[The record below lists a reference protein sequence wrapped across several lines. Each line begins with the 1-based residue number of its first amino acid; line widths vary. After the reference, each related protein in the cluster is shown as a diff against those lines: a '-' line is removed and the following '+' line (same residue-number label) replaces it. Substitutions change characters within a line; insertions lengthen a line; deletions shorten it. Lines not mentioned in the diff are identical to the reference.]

1 MHIVILNVFNVG
13 SISVMSKS
21 CKTSS
26 IQISCEWS
34 ITCNKAINTHVKFL
48 STYQKRVDDVTL
60 HNVGLCLGAF
70 RFPSEIVFPLRD
82 LLKFIE

>member
-1 MHIVILNVFNVG
+1 MHIVILNVFNVC

-26 IQISCEWS
+26 IEVGCQGS
-34 ITCNKAINTHVKFL
+34 ITCNKAINTHVKL
-48 STYQKRVDDVTL
+48 LATYQKRIDDITL
-60 HNVGLCLGAF
+60 HNVGLSLGAF
-70 RFPSEIVFPLRD
+70 WFPSEIVFPLGD